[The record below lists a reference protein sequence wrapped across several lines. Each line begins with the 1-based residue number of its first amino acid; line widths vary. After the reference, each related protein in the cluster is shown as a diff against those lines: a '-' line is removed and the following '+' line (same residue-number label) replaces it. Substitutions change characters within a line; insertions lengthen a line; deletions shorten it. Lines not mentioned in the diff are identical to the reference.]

1 MRAKLPRE
9 SGYVDRDGVKLF
21 YEVYGDGPETMVF
34 VPPWSIVHSRV
45 YKAQLPYFSERCRC
59 ITYDARGNGKSDR
72 PEAVAAYSLDNLV
85 ADALAVMDATSVQQ
99 AIIVGLSY
107 GGYVTSVLA
116 AYHPDRVKAAV
127 LVGTVASVGPAYPYL
142 GQENF
147 RAERERFEGW
157 DKYNRQYWLLNY
169 PDFAEHFIRHI
180 YPEPHS
186 TRQIEDGIA
195 WANDTTGEVL
205 AKTVEVRITPP
216 GFDVSEAMYRR
227 IGCPTL
233 VIHGDDDQ
241 LMPHARGKAV
251 AELTGAE
258 FVTIK
263 GGGHNPLGRSPAKCN
278 ALMLDFLDRRL
289 GIPAPGRQT
298 ISRQTTSRQISGQQ
312 TTPHATK
319 AKRVLYL
326 SSPIGLGHGWR
337 DIAVARELRML
348 HPGLEIDW
356 LAQHPVTSLL
366 EAYGERVHPLG
377 ARLASES
384 DHIERE
390 AGEHELHV
398 FQALRSMDE
407 VLITNFMIVQEAVE
421 QTSYDLIIADEA
433 WEIDHYWHEHPEFK
447 KAALA
452 WLTDFV
458 GFVPMPSG
466 GDREAFLTTDYN
478 AEMIEHV
485 ERHPTVRDR
494 AIFVGNRDDIL
505 PQSFGT
511 SLPAMR
517 KWIPGHFDFSGYI
530 LGRHPKTFGR
540 REDLRQALG
549 YGPHERVCIITVGG
563 SAVGSHLIRR
573 ILRSFAVVQEKLPD
587 LRMIVVT
594 GPRIDRASFQL
605 PAGVEARPFLPDLN
619 RHLAACDLAL
629 VQGGLATCMELTA
642 AGTPFLYF
650 PLKNHFEQNFHVV
663 HRLDRYGAGIRMDYT
678 TATPDMIASSMIAAL
693 SRPVGFKPVEA
704 DGAMRAAKMLSELL

>member
-1 MRAKLPRE
+1 MRAKLPKE
-9 SGYVDRDGVKLF
+9 SGFAERCGVKLF
-21 YEVYGDGPETMVF
+21 YEIYGDGPETMVF

-45 YKAQLPYFSERCRC
+45 YKAQLPYFSERWRC

-85 ADALAVMDATSVQQ
+85 ADALAVMDETGVKQ
-99 AIIVGLSY
+99 AIMVGLSY
-107 GGYVTSVLA
+107 GGYVASVLA
-116 AYHPDRVKAAV
+116 AYHPHRVKAAV
-127 LVGTVASVGPAYPYL
+127 LVGTMAGIGPAYPYL
-142 GQENF
+142 EQPHF
-147 RAERERFEGW
+147 RAKRERFEGW
-157 DKYNRQYWLLNY
+157 DKYNRDYWLTDY
-169 PDFAEHFIRHI
+169 PDFAEHFIRHV

-186 TRQIEDGIA
+186 TKQIEDGIK

-205 AKTVEVRITPP
+205 VKTVEVRIIPP
-216 GFDVSEAMYRR
+216 GFDVGEAMYRK
-227 IGCPTL
+227 INCPML
-233 VIHGDDDQ
+233 VIHGDNDQ
-241 LMPHARGKAV
+241 LQPHARGKAV

-289 GIPAPGRQT
+289 GIPAPGRQMT
-298 ISRQTTSRQISGQQ
+298 ARLTTSRQTTPGTRTANRI
-312 TTPHATK
+312 
-319 AKRVLYL
+319 LYL
-326 SSPIGLGHGWR
+326 SSPIGLGHARR
-337 DIAVARELRML
+337 DIAVARELRTL
-348 HPGLEIDW
+348 RPDLEIDW

-366 EAYGERVHPLG
+366 EADGERVHPLS

-384 DHIERE
+384 HHIERE

-398 FQALRSMDE
+398 FQALRDMDE
-407 VLITNFMIVQEAVE
+407 VLIANFMIFQQAVE

-433 WEIDHYWHEHPEFK
+433 WEIDYYWHEHPELK

-458 GFVPMPSG
+458 GFVPMLSG
-466 GDREAFLTTDYN
+466 GDREAFLTADAN

-494 AIFVGNRDDIL
+494 AIFVGNPDDIL
-505 PQSFGT
+505 PESFGAN
-511 SLPAMR
+511 LPSMR
-517 KWIPGHFDFSGYI
+517 EWIPGHFDFSGYI
-530 LGRHPKTFGR
+530 LGRHPTNFGR
-540 REDLRQALG
+540 REELREALG
-549 YGPHERVCIITVGG
+549 YRPDQRVCIVTVGG

-573 ILRSFAVVQEKLPD
+573 ILQSLPVVQEKLPD
-587 LRMIVVT
+587 LRMIVVP
-594 GPRIDRASFQL
+594 GPRIDQGSL
-605 PAGVEARPFLPDLN
+605 EVPAGVEVRTFLPDLN

-650 PLKNHFEQNFHVV
+650 PLKNHFEQNFHVA
-663 HRLDRYGAGIRMDYT
+663 HRLERYGAGIRMDYT
-678 TATPDMIASSMIAAL
+678 TATPDMIADAMIAAL
-693 SRPVGFKPVEA
+693 NRPVGFKPVEA
-704 DGAMRAAKMLSELL
+704 DGAVRAAKMLSELL

>member
-1 MRAKLPRE
+1 MRAKLPAE
-9 SGYVDRDGVKLF
+9 SGFVERDGVGLF

-45 YKAQLPYFSERCRC
+45 YKAQLPCFSERYRC

-72 PEAVAAYSLDNLV
+72 PESVSAYSLDNLV
-85 ADALAVMDATSVQQ
+85 ADALAVMDATGVKH
-99 AIIVGLSY
+99 AIVVGLSL

-116 AYHPDRVKAAV
+116 AYHPDRVRAAI
-127 LVGTVASVGPAYPYL
+127 LIGTVATVGPGYPYL
-142 GQENF
+142 AREHF

-157 DKYNRQYWLLNY
+157 DKYNRQYWLQNY
-169 PDFAEHFIRHI
+169 PDFAEHFIRQM

-186 TRQIEDGIA
+186 TKQIEDGIA
-195 WANDTTGEVL
+195 WARDTSGEILV
-205 AKTVEVRITPP
+205 KTVEARIISPS
-216 GFDVSEAMYRR
+216 FDVGGAMYRK
-227 IGCPTL
+227 ISCPML

-241 LMPHARGKAV
+241 LHPHARGKAV

-258 FVTIK
+258 FVTIA
-263 GGGHNPLGRSPAKCN
+263 GSGHNPLGRSPAKCN
-278 ALMLDFLDRRL
+278 ALILDFLDRRL
-289 GIPAPGRQT
+289 GIPGPKWR
-298 ISRQTTSRQISGQQ
+298 TTSSARR
-312 TTPHATK
+312 
-319 AKRVLYL
+319 AKRILYL
-326 SSPIGLGHGWR
+326 SSPIGLGHAWR
-337 DIAVARELRML
+337 DIAVARELRTL

-366 EAYGERVHPLG
+366 EIHGEPVHPLS

-384 DHIERE
+384 RHIELE
-390 AGEHELHV
+390 AREHELHA

-407 VLITNFMIVQEAVE
+407 ILIANFMIFQELVK
-421 QTSYDLIIADEA
+421 QTPYDLVIADEA
-433 WEIDHYWHEHPEFK
+433 WDIDHYWHEHPELK
-447 KAALA
+447 TAALA

-466 GDREAFLTTDYN
+466 GDHEAFLTTDTN

-485 ERHPTVRDR
+485 ERHPGVRDR

-505 PQSFGT
+505 PQSFGAN
-511 SLPAMR
+511 LPAMR
-517 KWIPGHFDFSGYI
+517 EWIPGHFDFSGYI
-530 LGRHPKTFGR
+530 LGRHPKDFGR
-540 REDLRQALG
+540 RDDLREALG
-549 YGPHERVCIITVGG
+549 YRVDERVCIVTVGG
-563 SAVGSHLIRR
+563 SAVGTHLIRR
-573 ILRSFAVVQEKLPD
+573 ILQSVAAVRQKLPD

-594 GPRIDRASFQL
+594 GPRIDPDCLAL
-605 PAGVEARPFLPDLN
+605 PAGVEARAFLPDLN

-650 PLKNHFEQNFHVV
+650 PLRNHFEQNFHVA

-678 TATPDMIASSMIAAL
+678 TATPDMIADAMIAAL
-693 SRPVGFKPVEA
+693 NRPARFKPVEA